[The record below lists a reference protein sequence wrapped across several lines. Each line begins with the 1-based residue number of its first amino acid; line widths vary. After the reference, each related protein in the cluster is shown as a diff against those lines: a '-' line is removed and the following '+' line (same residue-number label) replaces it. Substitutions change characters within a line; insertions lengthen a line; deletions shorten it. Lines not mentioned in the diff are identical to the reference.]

1 MEDQKHDLPWLN
13 SLGASEATE
22 EFLKCCGSRN
32 WATQMAKSRPFAS
45 LDQLSSRAVE
55 IWWTLETVDWLE
67 SFRSHPKIGVKKT
80 ANEVSSQSR
89 SWSEQEQS
97 GVQSSATQTLA
108 ELARLNEEYELKFGY
123 IYIICAT
130 GKSSEEMLA
139 ILRTRIRND
148 AETEIRV
155 AASEQQKITEIR
167 LRKLIS

>member
-89 SWSEQEQS
+89 FVFTDRN
-97 GVQSSATQTLA
+97 GT
-108 ELARLNEEYELKFGY
+108 
-123 IYIICAT
+123 
-130 GKSSEEMLA
+130 MA
-139 ILRTRIRND
+139 IEVTRVPGIRTRWADRADGREGYSIP
-148 AETEIRV
+148 V
-155 AASEQQKITEIR
+155 ADGT
-167 LRKLIS
+167 